1 MQAATFSGKGIDG
14 LYRTAFI
21 AQLNIVIG
29 CAVGIATGTLGS
41 DAPPPAHAVKIK
53 VVAMGTIN
61 TLIFITNLS
70 KYKLLKYNNDKYY

>member
-1 MQAATFSGKGIDG
+1 MQAATFPERV
-14 LYRTAFI
+14 LMVCI
-21 AQLNIVIG
+21 ALLSSLSLTLVIG